1 MKSLLLFWREAIRKP
16 GSIGAFGPSSP
27 SVARSMTLPLIGRSG
42 PAKVLEVGPGTGA
55 VTEAILEHLTPAD
68 SLDMCELN
76 PEFVKLLR
84 KRFETSDD
92 GPGPRV
98 RVYEGDVLEKAG
110 DQYDFIISS
119 VPASNLP
126 PEVVQRLLEGLIS
139 RLAPGGVLAC
149 LHYRGQGI
157 RSRLA
162 IGKERQ
168 RLRQV
173 INVIKTYQRRHGL
186 GKDTV
191 WLSLPPAEIHYL
203 ARDPKSQKTIVTAR
217 A

>member
-27 SVARSMTLPLIGRSG
+27 SVAKSMAMPLKGHKLPAR
-42 PAKVLEVGPGTGA
+42 VLEVGPGTGA
-55 VTEAILEHLTPAD
+55 VTEAILQHLTPND

-84 KRFETSDD
+84 QKFETAP
-92 GPGPRV
+92 GAAGPRV
-98 RVYEGDVLEKAG
+98 TVLEGDVLEKAG
-110 DQYDFIISS
+110 QQYDYIISS

-126 PEVVQRLLEGLIS
+126 PEVVQRLLEGLIQ

-149 LHYRGQGI
+149 LHYRGQDI

-173 INVIKTYQRRHGL
+173 IQVIKTYQRKHGV

-191 WLSLPPAEIHYL
+191 WLSLPPAEVHYL
-203 ARDPKSQKTIVTAR
+203 ARDPQAR
-217 A
+217 SAVLG

>member
-16 GSIGAFGPSSP
+16 QSIGAFGPSSP
-27 SVARSMTLPLIGRSG
+27 SVARSMTLPLKGHTA
-42 PAKVLEVGPGTGA
+42 PARVLEVGSGTGA
-55 VTEAILEHLTPAD
+55 VTEAILEHLNPAD
-68 SLDMCELN
+68 TLDMCELN

-84 KRFETSDD
+84 EKFET
-92 GPGPRV
+92 GEGAPGPRV
-98 RVYEGDVLEKAG
+98 RVFEGDVLEKAG
-110 DQYDFIISS
+110 AQYDFIISS

-126 PEVVQRLLEGLIS
+126 PEVVGRLLEGLVA

-157 RSRLA
+157 RARLA

-168 RLRQV
+168 RLRRV
-173 INVIKTYQRRHGL
+173 ISVIKSYQRRHGC

-203 ARDPKSQKTIVTAR
+203 ARDPRAQKPIIA

>member
-27 SVARSMTLPLIGRSG
+27 SVARSMTLPLKGHTG
-42 PAKVLEVGPGTGA
+42 PARVLEVGPGTGA
-55 VTEAILEHLTPAD
+55 VTEAILEHLNPED

-84 KRFETSDD
+84 EKFETKEGAK
-92 GPGPRV
+92 GPTV
-98 RVYEGDVLEKAG
+98 RVFEGDVLARAG
-110 DQYDFIISS
+110 TEYDFIISS

-126 PEVVQRLLEGLIS
+126 PEVVQRLLEGLVA

-157 RSRLA
+157 RARLA
-162 IGKERQ
+162 IGKERD
-168 RLRQV
+168 RLKQV
-173 INVIKTYQRRHGL
+173 INVIKTYQSRHGV

-203 ARDPKSQKTIVTAR
+203 ARDPNSQKPIIA

>member
-1 MKSLLLFWREAIRKP
+1 MKSLLLFWREALRKP

-27 SVARSMTLPLIGRSG
+27 SVAKAMTMPLKGHTAPSR
-42 PAKVLEVGPGTGA
+42 VLEVGPGTGA
-55 VTEAILEHLTPAD
+55 VTESILERLTPAD
-68 SLDMCELN
+68 SLDLCELN

-84 KRFETSDD
+84 ERFETA
-92 GPGPRV
+92 PGQTGRPTV
-98 RVYEGDVLEKAG
+98 RVFEGDVLEKAG
-110 DQYDFIISS
+110 SQYDYIISS

-149 LHYRGQGI
+149 LHYRGQDV
-157 RSRLA
+157 RARLA

-173 INVIKTYQRRHGL
+173 IQVIKTYQRRHGL

-191 WLSLPPAEIHYL
+191 WLSLPPAEVHYL
-203 ARDPKSQKTIVTAR
+203 AREVVG
-217 A
+217 

>member
-16 GSIGAFGPSSP
+16 GSIGAVGPSSP
-27 SVARSMTLPLIGRSG
+27 SVARSMALPLKGHVG
-42 PAKVLEVGPGTGA
+42 PARVLEVGSGTGA
-55 VTEAILEHLTPAD
+55 VTEAILEHLTPHD

-76 PEFVKLLR
+76 SEFVKLLR
-84 KRFETSDD
+84 KRFETREGTS
-92 GPGPRV
+92 GPRV
-98 RVYEGDVLEKAG
+98 RVLEGDVLERA
-110 DQYDFIISS
+110 DAQYDFIISS

-126 PEVVQRLLEGLIS
+126 PEVVQRLLDGLIE

-157 RSRLA
+157 RSKLA
-162 IGKERQ
+162 IGKERT

-173 INVIKTYQRRHGL
+173 INVIKTYQHRHGL

-203 ARDPKSQKTIVTAR
+203 ARDPQAQKPFVA

>member
-27 SVARSMTLPLIGRSG
+27 FVAKAMTMPLKGHKQPSR
-42 PAKVLEVGPGTGA
+42 VLEVGPGTGA
-55 VTEAILEHLTPAD
+55 VTEAILENLTPAD
-68 SLDMCELN
+68 TLDLCELN

-84 KRFETSDD
+84 ERFESRGET
-92 GPGPRV
+92 GPRV
-98 RVYEGDVLEKAG
+98 TVFEGDVLEKAG
-110 DQYDFIISS
+110 AQYDYIISS

-149 LHYRGQGI
+149 LHYRGQDI

-162 IGKERQ
+162 IGKERD

-173 INVIKTYQRRHGL
+173 IQIIKTYQRRHGV

-191 WLSLPPAEIHYL
+191 WLSLPPAEVHYL
-203 ARDPKSQKTIVTAR
+203 TRDPAAQTKMAGAR
-217 A
+217 V

>member
-1 MKSLLLFWREAIRKP
+1 MKSLLLFWREALRNTR
-16 GSIGAFGPSSP
+16 SIGAFGPSSP
-27 SVARSMTLPLIGRSG
+27 QVARAMTLPLAEHKG
-42 PAKVLEVGPGTGA
+42 PARVLEVGPGTGA
-55 VTEAILEHLTPAD
+55 VTEAILEHLTPHD
-68 SLDMCELN
+68 TLDLCELN
-76 PEFVKLLR
+76 PEFVRHLR
-84 KRFETSDD
+84 ERFERLD

-98 RVYEGDVLEKAG
+98 AVHEGDVLEKATG
-110 DQYDFIISS
+110 QYDFIISS

-126 PEVVQRLLEGLIS
+126 PEVVQRLLEGLIA

-173 INVIKTYQRRHGL
+173 IAIIKSYQRRHGL

-191 WLSLPPAEIHYL
+191 WLSLPPAEVHYL
-203 ARDPKSQKTIVTAR
+203 ARDPASVGRRIGEAV
-217 A
+217 